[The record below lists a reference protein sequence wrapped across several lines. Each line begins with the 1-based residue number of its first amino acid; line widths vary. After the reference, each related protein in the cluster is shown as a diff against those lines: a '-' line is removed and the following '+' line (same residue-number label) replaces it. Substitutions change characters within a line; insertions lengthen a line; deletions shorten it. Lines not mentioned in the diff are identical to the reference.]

1 MEKAPF
7 VSIFKERLDKSWRA
21 YEYCAV
27 DVEATGLDLRKDE
40 VISVGA
46 VTIIEG
52 RFKSVGNFYE
62 EIAPSISPSHSS
74 VQIHGLR
81 EMDLEKAR
89 EANQVIPELI
99 TYLSK
104 KHLIAHASWVEKA
117 FLSDRLKRHG
127 YSYPKRVVDTAALAR
142 FAGLAE
148 KESGH
153 EPSLEFLARSLNLP
167 VYTPHHA
174 LGDAMTTAALFLAL
188 AARIENELMEKS
200 GETLTLEKLLNLSKK

>member
-1 MEKAPF
+1 M
-7 VSIFKERLDKSWRA
+7 SIFKEGLDKSWRA

-27 DVEATGLDLRKDE
+27 DVEATGLDLRRDE
-40 VISVGA
+40 VISIGA
-46 VTIIEG
+46 VTIADG
-52 RFKSVGNFYE
+52 RFKGVGNFYE
-62 EIAPSISPSHSS
+62 EIAPSRSPSHSS

-81 EMDLEKAR
+81 GIDLEKAKHAD
-89 EANQVIPELI
+89 EVFPQLI
-99 TYLSK
+99 TYLSNK
-104 KHLIAHASWVEKA
+104 RLIAHASWVEKA
-117 FLSDRLKRHG
+117 FLSTPLKRHG
-127 YSYPKRVVDTAALAR
+127 YSFPKKVVDTASLAR

-148 KESGH
+148 KESSH

-200 GETLTLEKLLNLSKK
+200 GEILSLEKLLNISKK